1 MSQPTGFKDSLHP
14 DYVCQLKKFLY
25 GLKQSPRKWFETFST
40 YLIAYGFHQSAA
52 DPSLLIYNKDAKT
65 IYILVYV
72 DDILLTGNDAA
83 TITHLLSAL
92 HNRFNMKNLG
102 SISYFLGM
110 QVLHTDNGFH
120 LSQSKYAADI
130 LQKAGMAEC
139 KPISTP
145 IASKTPF
152 SGSTTLPS
160 VQADLF
166 KQLVGSLQYLTLT
179 RPDIFYT
186 VNRLCQHM
194 HQPQE
199 IHFQLLKHL
208 LRYLKGTLSFG
219 LPLVATTLRLSAYS
233 DSDRAG
239 NPVDRKSTTGY
250 CAFLGSNLISWQV
263 KKQKTVARS
272 STEAEYRAL
281 ATAAM
286 DIIWLQRLLG
296 EFGISSSSPTTLFCD
311 NISYI
316 ALANNPVFHARTKHI
331 EIDFHFVRE
340 CFHNKLLH
348 VTHVH
353 TTDQLADLF
362 TKALSLQ
369 RFQFLRHKL
378 TIHEPNISLRG
389 GDKLCDKQAH
399 ISLHASTTLPR

>member
-14 DYVCQLKKFLY
+14 DYVCRLKKSLY

-40 YLIAYGFHQSAA
+40 YLVTYGFQHSTA
-52 DPSLLIYNKDAKT
+52 DPSLLIYNKDSRL

-72 DDILLTGNDAA
+72 DDILLTGNDQAQ
-83 TITHLLSAL
+83 ITHLLSAL
-92 HNRFNMKNLG
+92 HNIFHMKNLG

-110 QVLHTDNGFH
+110 QVLHTTTGFH

-130 LQKAGMAEC
+130 LQKAGMADC
-139 KPISTP
+139 KSISSP
-145 IASKTPF
+145 IASKTAF
-152 SGSTTLPS
+152 TGTSLLPPA
-160 VQADLF
+160 QADFF

-179 RPDIFYT
+179 RPDIAYT

-199 IHFQLLKHL
+199 VHFQLLKRL

-219 LPLVATTLRLSAYS
+219 LPLVATTLCLSAYS
-233 DSDRAG
+233 DSDWAG
-239 NPVDRKSTTGY
+239 DPIDRRSTTGY

-296 EFGISSSSPTTLFCD
+296 EFGITSSSPTTLFCD
-311 NISYI
+311 NISSI

-340 CFHNKLLH
+340 CINNRLLQVAH
-348 VTHVH
+348 IH

-378 TIHEPNISLRG
+378 TILEPNTSLRG
-389 GDKLCDKQAH
+389 GDKQCDKQGP
-399 ISLHASTTLPR
+399 ISTHASTTLL